1 MPGDAPFRC
10 GFVSLLGRPNV
21 GKSTLMN
28 RVLGH
33 KIAAT
38 SPKPQ
43 TTRNQI
49 IGIHNLPNA
58 QAVYMDTPGIH
69 HPKKDL
75 NRRMVR
81 EARRAAARS
90 DLAVMIIEAHRPWV
104 DADLITLDMVETLET
119 TRILAI
125 NKIDKVAKER
135 VLPLID
141 HSSKLSVFDEIVPV
155 SALKGDNVDRFAEV
169 VVSCLPEGEA
179 AFPPDM
185 ITDQAERFW
194 AAEVVREKVVRNMD
208 QELPYQSAVV
218 VEEFEETPDLIR
230 IRAVILVERNSQK
243 PMIIGK
249 GGAMIKKIGTEA
261 RREIEEFLEIKVCL
275 DLFVRVEKGWWKD
288 PQRVRDLKL

>member
-28 RVLGH
+28 RVLGR
-33 KIAAT
+33 KIAIT
-38 SPKPQ
+38 SKKPQ

-49 IGIHNLPNA
+49 IGIHNPPGA

-69 HPKKDL
+69 HPKKAL
-75 NRRMVR
+75 NKRMVR
-81 EARRAAARS
+81 KARRAAARS
-90 DLAVMIIEAHRPWV
+90 DLAVMIIEAHRPWL
-104 DADLITLDMVETLET
+104 DEDLITLDMIETLEIP
-119 TRILAI
+119 RILAI
-125 NKIDKVAKER
+125 NKIDKVEKHR

-155 SALKGDNVDRFAEV
+155 SALKGDNVERFTQV

-179 AFPPDM
+179 MFPPDM

-230 IRAVILVERNSQK
+230 MRAVILVERSSQK

-249 GGAMIKKIGTEA
+249 GGAMIRKIGTEA
-261 RREIEEFLEIKVCL
+261 RREIEEFLEIKVFL